1 MTLLPPA
8 HKVTRHLVLIRSAR
22 IRPVPPHQ
30 AWDDQGLGIGGTG
43 VSPSPSRLKAPHT
56 VSRDGVALA
65 TGARFPS
72 SNLRGSRWS
81 WFLRIKIPC
90 PPRSHN
96 MCGTEFHLR
105 NPAPPGVVYRRAR
118 GERCLMV
125 AFRQFSWSVEKFAAR
140 CVQLRSPAAAAVLLS
155 FQNAICQPRGAS
167 CSVAAAGRH
176 GGTLISRCRRA
187 EMG

>member
-8 HKVTRHLVLIRSAR
+8 HKVTGHLVLIRSAR
-22 IRPVPPHQ
+22 IRPVPTHQ
-30 AWDDQGLGIGGTG
+30 AWDDQGLGTGGTV

-81 WFLRIKIPC
+81 WFLRIQIPC

-125 AFRQFSWSVEKFAAR
+125 SFKVPKLKNLPRDASTPDCEQS
-140 CVQLRSPAAAAVLLS
+140 S
-155 FQNAICQPRGAS
+155 FQMLWGGELQRCCCWSAWRNA
-167 CSVAAAGRH
+167 H
-176 GGTLISRCRRA
+176 F
-187 EMG
+187 